1 MAYMTQEKKAKIA
14 PQVKSVLK
22 KHGLKGSLSVDN
34 HSTLVLKISEGSIDF
49 YENLLETSKAIG
61 EDTQY
66 ITKDIDVNP
75 YWYHKHF
82 SGYPMEVVGELIAA
96 MNNGN
101 HDRSIPQVDYFDVG
115 WYISINIGTYKKPYL
130 LEL

>member
-1 MAYMTQEKKAKIA
+1 MAHMTQEKKAKIA
-14 PQVKSVLK
+14 PQIKSILK
-22 KHGLKGSLSVDN
+22 KHGLKGSLSVEN
-34 HSTLVLKISEGSIDF
+34 HSTLVLKISQGSIDF
-49 YENLLETSKAIG
+49 YENLMQTAKDTGQE
-61 EDTQY
+61 TQY

-101 HDRSIPQVDYFDVG
+101 HDRSVAQIDYFDVG
-115 WYISINIGTYKKPYL
+115 WCINIHIGTYKKPYL
-130 LEL
+130 LEI

>member
-14 PQVKSVLK
+14 PQVKSILK
-22 KHGLKGSLSVDN
+22 KHGLKGSLSVEN

-49 YENLLETSKAIG
+49 YENLMETARATG
-61 EDTQY
+61 QETQY
-66 ITKDIDVNP
+66 ITKEIDVNP

-82 SGYPMEVVGELIAA
+82 SGYPKEVVGELLAA
-96 MNNGN
+96 MNDGN
-101 HDRSIPQVDYFDVG
+101 HDRSNAQIDYFDVG
-115 WYISINIGTYKKPYL
+115 WYVNFHIGTYKKPYL

>member
-34 HSTLVLKISEGSIDF
+34 HSTLVLKMSEGSIDF
-49 YENLLETSKAIG
+49 YEILLETAKAIG

-115 WYISINIGTYKKPYL
+115 WYKSIHIGTYKKPYL

>member
-14 PQVKSVLK
+14 PQVKSVLR

-115 WYISINIGTYKKPYL
+115 WYITIHIGTYKKPYL
-130 LEL
+130 LEI

>member
-14 PQVKSVLK
+14 PQVKSILK
-22 KHGLKGSLSVDN
+22 KHGLKGSLSVEN
-34 HSTLVLKISEGSIDF
+34 HSTLTLKISQGSIDF
-49 YENLLETSKAIG
+49 YENLLETAKETGQDA
-61 EDTQY
+61 QY

-82 SGYPMEVVGELIAA
+82 SGYPMEVVGELVTA
-96 MNNGN
+96 MNAGN

-115 WYISINIGTYKKPYL
+115 WYINIHIGTYRKPYL
-130 LEL
+130 LEI